1 MEDKIMKKTYLE
13 PNMEVVKI
21 APHKLMSGSPN
32 AGIDPTKTVD
42 PGQIEA
48 PEADFDFWDE

>member
-1 MEDKIMKKTYLE
+1 MKKTYMK

-21 APHKLMSGSPN
+21 APHKLMNGSPN

-42 PGQIEA
+42 PDKIEA
-48 PEADFDFWDE
+48 PGSDFFDDDF

>member
-21 APHKLMSGSPN
+21 APHKLMNGSPN
-32 AGIDPTKTVD
+32 AGIDPTKNVD
-42 PGQIEA
+42 PDKIEA
-48 PEADFDFWDE
+48 PGSDFFDDDL

>member
-1 MEDKIMKKTYLE
+1 MKKTYLK

-21 APHKLMSGSPN
+21 ATHKLMSGSPN

-42 PGQIEA
+42 PDKIEA
-48 PEADFDFWDE
+48 PGYDFFDDDF